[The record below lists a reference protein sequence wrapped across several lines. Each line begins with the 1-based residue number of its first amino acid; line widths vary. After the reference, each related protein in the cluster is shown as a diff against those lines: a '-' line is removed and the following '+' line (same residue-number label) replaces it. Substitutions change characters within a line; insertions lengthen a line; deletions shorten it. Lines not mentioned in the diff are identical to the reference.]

1 MESILS
7 RLDALRD
14 KMADEAF
21 LSNKGLS
28 NEVGLYVFAYSPR
41 EEMAVRHFIQ
51 NLQNENEASGESH
64 FKIYDLYE
72 ILLSICRERRIL
84 DRIPQMEVQRGA
96 SFMLQQI
103 QRVAPPE
110 AYVERMKY
118 EKHCAGDVVII
129 TGIGR
134 VFPYMRSHNILN
146 NLQHV
151 FDDVPV
157 VLFYP
162 GEYTGQTLTLFEKF
176 MDDNYYG
183 HNELTDMVRK
193 ADKEL

>member
-1 MESILS
+1 MESIRS

-14 KMADEAF
+14 RMTDEAF

-28 NEVGLYVFAYSPR
+28 NEVGLYVFAYPPR
-41 EEMAVRHFIQ
+41 EEMAVRRFIQ
-51 NLQNENEASGESH
+51 SLQSQHDACDRYR
-64 FKIYDLYE
+64 FKVYNLYE
-72 ILLSICRERRIL
+72 ILLTICRERRIL
-84 DRIPQMEVQRGA
+84 ERIPQMEAQRGA
-96 SFMLQQI
+96 GFMLQQI

-118 EKHCAGDVVII
+118 ENHCPGDVVII
-129 TGIGR
+129 TGVGQ

-157 VLFYP
+157 H
-162 GEYTGQTLTLFEKF
+162 Q
-176 MDDNYYG
+176 
-183 HNELTDMVRK
+183 
-193 ADKEL
+193 